1 MLLLKRLVFL
11 KIVAC
16 NMICRNNDKNLSGHC
31 KQTHF
36 NTLIVVLYDSCIP
49 MELGNFNYVM

>member
-1 MLLLKRLVFL
+1 
-11 KIVAC
+11 
-16 NMICRNNDKNLSGHC
+16 MICRNNDKNLSGHC

-49 MELGNFNYVM
+49 MELDNFNYDM